1 MKRRFGTILML
12 CGAVLVGLALS
23 LFLYNTWDAN
33 RAAEASAEVLDTID
47 DDLDDTDESEYL
59 LMMDPNRE
67 MTVVNIDG
75 YDYIGYLSIPS
86 INLRLPVMSEW
97 SYDGLKIAPGRF
109 SGSVYADDMVIA
121 GHNYA
126 KHFSPIKWLDYGTEV
141 YFIDM
146 ENQVWTYQV
155 IQIETL
161 APTQVEE
168 MSVKSEDD
176 DWDMTLF
183 TCTTGGQARCA
194 VRLMRVSP

>member
-109 SGSVYADDMVIA
+109 SGSVYTDDMVIA

-146 ENQVWTYQV
+146 ENQVWTYQL

-161 APTQVEE
+161 TPTQVEE
-168 MSVKSEDD
+168 MAVKSEDD

>member
-161 APTQVEE
+161 TPTQVEE